1 MKYCKGSWVPLA
13 GFVTLEGDIRADL
26 EAPFSNQG
34 WKEASFSQRGFP
46 GEGLSEGEI
55 QKQ

>member
-26 EAPFSNQG
+26 EAPFSNEG